1 MKGTPG
7 ISLLAVCAAL
17 ASAPPASAHQQ
28 APQELPPAPD
38 NLPQPE
44 EGQGTTDAAF
54 NNAQAEAATSPDAD
68 TTGSEVV
75 VTGFRGS
82 LNSALALKKREVAVV
97 DSILA
102 EDVGKFP
109 DANLAESMQRV
120 PGVALQRGDGGE
132 GRRITVRGLP
142 PLFTRVLVGGMEAN
156 SQVAQSDIN
165 NIGGGS
171 SRSRAFDFSAYP
183 SEIFS
188 SLTVRKS
195 VSPETQEGSLGAT
208 VELRAPRPFDYNDD
222 FVLSASAKATYSDL
236 RDRVGPRIA
245 GLVSKKFA
253 DDTLGILVGAA
264 WTKRQTRD
272 EGYAPSNVVASN
284 ADQGFCSPVGVT
296 PQNPVDSV
304 RNGTDALNCSGS
316 VPRTGNP
323 DAYNLINSPN
333 VFHPRLPR
341 YERSDQNYTRLG
353 VTGSLQWHPTERTD
367 VVLDGIYTKYDVKR
381 QDFYLMNLSFGRGV
395 TARGKPDVSVVEAEV
410 DPLGSLVYGVFNGVD
425 VASQVYQNNYTT
437 DLKQGTLNFKHEF
450 SDRFQLYGQLGLN
463 ESRLREPLRVNV
475 ISYANN
481 VDGFTF
487 DVRDSDFALIDFGFD
502 ITDPNNFVY
511 APNTAADGTITSQ
524 ATANR
529 GGSTSRSKLGELN
542 ALWSPLDWLKL
553 RIGGQARR
561 NSFVAFNE
569 ARNANINPALPAG
582 VTLASISRTID
593 GFGKGLRDGLPAGWS
608 GIDWAKF
615 ATTFDFFNNPSFAFF
630 GPEDGQALGDNYA
643 VRETVKGGYAQVE
656 IDRDVGPVRVRGNA
670 GVRYVRTDQRSFGY
684 VSGVGVV
691 PVTIDRHYDDW
702 LPSMNLAVDVTNQLT
717 FRVAAAKVLAR
728 PDLPELS
735 PGTSIQPNTRTA
747 SVGNPFLE
755 PTRAKTLDIAAEWYF
770 QPGSLLAVSY
780 FYKDIDSYT
789 QAITRSIPFSET
801 GFPSSLLAGQPVGPE
816 DIFVISSRLNTPGGP
831 LRGVEINYQQQF
843 SFLPSFLK
851 NVGLLA
857 NYTRVTSDINY
868 ILNQATGV
876 TAEFPLVGLS
886 KNQANATLYYE
897 DSKFSIRSSINYR
910 SSSLRQVPSGSS
922 SPGSD
927 VDLIAPTT
935 FVDAS
940 ASYSLTDQIRL
951 TLEASNLT
959 DEHTIYYVDS
969 RRKDVLY
976 NVHSGRTFT
985 VGVSFKL

>member
-1 MKGTPG
+1 MTGTPKV
-7 ISLLAVCAAL
+7 SAL
-17 ASAPPASAHQQ
+17 ALCVALVSAGPASGQ
-28 APQELPPAPD
+28 AQPPQELPPAPD
-38 NLPQPE
+38 RLPQLE
-44 EGQGTTDAAF
+44 EGQGTTDTAAS
-54 NNAQAEAATSPDAD
+54 NAAAQDATSAE
-68 TTGSEVV
+68 GGASENEIV

-109 DANLAESMQRV
+109 DANLAESMQRI

-165 NIGGGS
+165 NTGGGS

-188 SLTVRKS
+188 ALTVRKS

-208 VELRAPRPFDYNDD
+208 VELRAPRPFDYNDH
-222 FVLSASAKATYSDL
+222 FVMSASAKVTYSDL
-236 RDRVGPRIA
+236 RDRAGPRLA

-272 EGYAPSNVVASN
+272 EGYAPSNIVAAN
-284 ADQGFCSPVGVT
+284 ADQGFCSPIGVT
-296 PQNPVDSV
+296 PQNPAASV
-304 RNGTDALNCSGS
+304 RNGTDALNCSNG
-316 VPRTGNP
+316 VPRTANLG
-323 DAYNLINSPN
+323 AYNLINSPN

-341 YERSDQNYTRLG
+341 YERSDQDYTRLG
-353 VTGSLQWHPTERTD
+353 VTGSLQWHPSDRTD
-367 VVLDGIYTKYDVKR
+367 IVLDGIYTKFNVKR
-381 QDFYLMNLSFGRGV
+381 EDFYLMNLSFGRGV
-395 TARGKPDVSVVEAEV
+395 TARGKPDVSVVDAEV

-425 VASQVYQNNYTT
+425 VVSQAYQNDYTT
-437 DLKQGTLNFKHEF
+437 DLKQGTINFKHEY
-450 SDRFQLYGQLGLN
+450 SDTFQLYGQIGLN

-481 VDGFTF
+481 VNGFTY
-487 DVRDSDFALIDFGFD
+487 DIRNSDFALIDFGFD
-502 ITDPNNFVY
+502 IADPSNFVY

-529 GGSTSRSKLGELN
+529 GGATSRSKLAEVN
-542 ALWSPLDWLKL
+542 ALWSPLNWLKL
-553 RIGGQARR
+553 RVGAQARR
-561 NSFVAFNE
+561 NSFTAYNE
-569 ARNANINPALPAG
+569 QRNANTNPALPSG
-582 VTLASISRTID
+582 VTLASISRIVD
-593 GFGKGLRDGLPAGWS
+593 GFGKGLRDGLPTAWAA
-608 GIDWAKF
+608 IDWQKF
-615 ATTFDFFNNPSFAFF
+615 ATTFDFFNNPAFAFF
-630 GPEDGQALGDNYA
+630 GPSAGQALGDNYS
-643 VRETVKGGYAQVE
+643 VRETVKAGYAQLE
-656 IDRDVGPVRVRGNA
+656 LDRDVGPVRLRGNA

-691 PVTIDRHYDDW
+691 PVTINRHYDDW
-702 LPSMNLAVDVTNQLT
+702 LPSMNLAADVTDRLT
-717 FRVAAAKVLAR
+717 LRLAAAKVLAR

-735 PGTSIQPNTRTA
+735 PGTSIQPNVRTA

-755 PTRAKTLDIAAEWYF
+755 PTRAKTLDLSAEWYF

-801 GFPSSLLAGQPVGPE
+801 GFPSSLLAGQPVGPQ

-831 LRGVEINYQQQF
+831 LRGVEVNYQQQF
-843 SFLPSFLK
+843 SFLPGFLR

-857 NYTRVTSDINY
+857 NYTRVTSNIDY
-868 ILNQATGV
+868 ILNQATGT
-876 TAEFPLVGLS
+876 TAQFPLVGLS

-940 ASYSLTDQIRL
+940 ASYSLSDRIKL

-976 NVHSGRTFT
+976 NVHSGRIFT
-985 VGVSFKL
+985 AGVSFKF

>member
-1 MKGTPG
+1 MARMPWVST
-7 ISLLAVCAAL
+7 LALCVAL
-17 ASAPPASAHQQ
+17 TSAASAAAQQQ

-38 NLPQPE
+38 TLPQPE
-44 EGQGTTDAAF
+44 EGQGTTDAPA
-54 NNAQAEAATSPDAD
+54 NNGQAEA
-68 TTGSEVV
+68 TTGADGQSVGADIV

-82 LNSALALKKREVAVV
+82 LNNALALKRREVAVV

-142 PLFTRVLVGGMEAN
+142 PLFTRVLIGGMEAN

-165 NIGGGS
+165 NTAGGS

-188 SLTVRKS
+188 ALTVRKS

-208 VELRAPRPFDYNDD
+208 VELRAPRPFDYSDD

-236 RDRVGPRIA
+236 RDRTGPRLA

-253 DDTLGILVGAA
+253 DGTLGVLLGAA

-272 EGYAPSNVVASN
+272 EGYAPSNIVASN
-284 ADQGFCSPVGVT
+284 ADQGFCSPIGVT
-296 PQNPVDSV
+296 PQNPATSA
-304 RNGTDALNCSGS
+304 RNGTDALNCSNG
-316 VPRTGNP
+316 VPRTANV

-341 YERSDQNYTRLG
+341 YERSDQDYTRLG
-353 VTGSLQWHPTERTD
+353 ITGSLQWQPSERTD
-367 VVLDGIYTKYDVKR
+367 IVLDGIYTKFDVKR
-381 QDFYLMNLSFGRGV
+381 EDFYLMNLSFGRGV

-410 DPLGSLVYGVFNGVD
+410 NPLGSLVYGVFNGVD
-425 VASQVYQNNYTT
+425 VVSQAYQNNYTT
-437 DLKQGTLNFKHEF
+437 DLKQGTINFKHEF
-450 SDRFQLYGQLGLN
+450 SDSFHVYGQMGAN

-481 VDGFTF
+481 VNGFTY
-487 DVRDSDFALIDFGFD
+487 DIRDSDFALIDFGFD
-502 ITDPNNFVY
+502 VANPANFVY

-529 GGSTSRSKLGELN
+529 GGSTSRSTLAEVN
-542 ALWSPLDWLKL
+542 ALWTPLDWLKL
-553 RIGGQARR
+553 RAGAQARR
-561 NSFVAFNE
+561 NTFTAFNE
-569 ARNANINPALPAG
+569 QRNSNTNPALPDG
-582 VTLASISRTID
+582 VTLASISRTVD
-593 GFGKGLRDGLPAGWS
+593 GFGKGLRDGLPTAWS
-608 GIDWAKF
+608 AIDWNKF
-615 ATTFDFFNNPSFAFF
+615 ADTFDFFNNPAFAFF
-630 GPEDGQALGDNYA
+630 GPQAGQALGDNYA
-643 VRETVKGGYAQVE
+643 VREIVKAGYAQLE
-656 IDRDVGPVRVRGNA
+656 LDRQIGSMRLRGNA
-670 GVRYVRTDQRSFGY
+670 GLRYVRTDQRSFGY

-691 PVTIDRHYDDW
+691 PITIDRNYDDW
-702 LPSMNLAVDVTNQLT
+702 LPSMNLALDVTERFTL
-717 FRVAAAKVLAR
+717 RLAAAKVLAR

-755 PTRAKTLDIAAEWYF
+755 PTRAKTLDLSAEWYF

-831 LRGVEINYQQQF
+831 LRGVEVNYQQQF
-843 SFLPSFLK
+843 SFLPGVLK

-857 NYTRVTSDINY
+857 NYTRVTSDIDY
-868 ILNQATGV
+868 ILNQATGA
-876 TAEFPLVGLS
+876 TAKFPLVGLS
-886 KNQANATLYYE
+886 RNQANATLYYE
-897 DSKFSIRSSINYR
+897 DSRFSIRSSINYR

-940 ASYSLTDQIRL
+940 ASYSLTDQIKL

-959 DEHTIYYVDS
+959 DEHTVYYVDS
-969 RRKDVLY
+969 RRRDVLY
-976 NVHSGRTFT
+976 NVHSGRIFT
-985 VGVSFKL
+985 AGIAFKL

>member
-1 MKGTPG
+1 MAGTPVV
-7 ISLLAVCAAL
+7 STLALCVALVAAS
-17 ASAPPASAHQQ
+17 SAAAQQQ

-38 NLPQPE
+38 RLPQPE
-44 EGQGTTDAAF
+44 EGQGTTDTPAATG
-54 NNAQAEAATSPDAD
+54 QAEAATGAESDPSTAD
-68 TTGSEVV
+68 VV
-75 VTGFRGS
+75 VKGFRGS

-165 NIGGGS
+165 NTAGGS

-188 SLTVRKS
+188 ALTVRKS

-208 VELRAPRPFDYNDD
+208 VELRAPRPFDYKDN

-236 RDRVGPRIA
+236 RDKAGPRLA
-245 GLVSKKFA
+245 GLISKKFA
-253 DDTLGILVGAA
+253 DDTFGILVGAA

-296 PQNPVDSV
+296 PQNPATSV
-304 RNGTDALNCSGS
+304 RNGTDALNCSNG
-316 VPRTGNP
+316 VPRTANVA
-323 DAYNLINSPN
+323 AYNLINSAN

-353 VTGSLQWHPTERTD
+353 VTGSLQWQPTDKTD
-367 VVLDGIYTKYDVKR
+367 IVVDGIYTKFDVKR
-381 QDFYLMNLSFGRGV
+381 EDFYLMNLSFGRGV
-395 TARGKPDVSVVEAEV
+395 TARGKPDVSVVDAEV
-410 DPLGSLVYGVFNGVD
+410 NPLGSLVYGIFNGVD
-425 VASQVYQNNYTT
+425 VVSQAYRNDYTT
-437 DLKQGTLNFKHEF
+437 DLKQGTINFKHEF
-450 SDRFQLYGQLGLN
+450 SDQFQLYGQIGAN

-481 VDGFTF
+481 VNGFTY
-487 DVRDSDFALIDFGFD
+487 DIRNSDFALIDFGFD
-502 ITDPNNFVY
+502 IANPNNFVY
-511 APNTAADGTITSQ
+511 SPNTAADGTITSQ

-529 GGSTSRSKLGELN
+529 GGSTSRSTLAEVN

-553 RIGGQARR
+553 RVGGQARR

-569 ARNANINPALPAG
+569 ARNSNTNPSLPAG
-582 VTLASISRTID
+582 TTLADISRTVD
-593 GFGKGLRDGLPAGWS
+593 GFGKGLRDGLPTAWAA
-608 GIDWAKF
+608 IDWEKF
-615 ATTFDFFNNPSFAFF
+615 ASTFDFFNNPAFAFF
-630 GPEDGQALGDNYA
+630 GPEAGQALGDNYA
-643 VRETVKGGYAQVE
+643 VREIVKAGYAQLE
-656 IDRDVGPVRVRGNA
+656 LDRDLASIRIRGNA

-691 PVTIDRHYDDW
+691 PVTINRHYDDW
-702 LPSMNLAVDVTNQLT
+702 LPSMNLAADVTNRLT
-717 FRVAAAKVLAR
+717 LRLAAAKVLAR

-755 PTRAKTLDIAAEWYF
+755 PTRAKTLDLSAEWYF
-770 QPGSLLAVSY
+770 QPGSLFAVSY

-801 GFPSSLLAGQPVGPE
+801 GFPSSLLAGQPVGPQ

-831 LRGVEINYQQQF
+831 LRGVEVNYQQQF
-843 SFLPSFLK
+843 SFLPGFLK
-851 NVGLLA
+851 NFGLLA
-857 NYTRVTSDINY
+857 NYTRVTSDIDY
-868 ILNQATGV
+868 ILNQATGT
-876 TAEFPLVGLS
+876 TAAFPLVGLS
-886 KNQANATLYYE
+886 KNQANATVYYE

-935 FVDAS
+935 YVDAS
-940 ASYSLTDQIRL
+940 ASYALTDQIKL

-976 NVHSGRTFT
+976 NVHSGRIFT
-985 VGVSFKL
+985 AGASFKF